1 MKAKNADYV
10 IKHIREIYKRYK
22 IDSKLQRHMIYAAG
36 VGAFI
41 CDNWNGPKI
50 SKKDIV
56 ATMLI
61 HDLGNI
67 VKYKNS
73 DLRSKRV
80 KQLKEQIM
88 RQYGS
93 NAHLATINMAK
104 ELCLNNK
111 IMSLLKTEVL
121 SEANQQKAIKEK
133 NWERLICL
141 YADWRVTPK
150 GVKSLKE
157 RFQDFRNRY
166 KISKR
171 QIARYFKNAQKIEML
186 ILTNAK
192 IKPQEITQ
200 KSAENAIMKVLKDK
214 SE

>member
-1 MKAKNADYV
+1 
-10 IKHIREIYKRYK
+10 
-22 IDSKLQRHMIYAAG
+22 
-36 VGAFI
+36 
-41 CDNWNGPKI
+41 
-50 SKKDIV
+50 
-56 ATMLI
+56 MLI

-104 ELCLNNK
+104 ELRLNNK

-121 SEANQQKAIKEK
+121 SEA

>member
-1 MKAKNADYV
+1 
-10 IKHIREIYKRYK
+10 
-22 IDSKLQRHMIYAAG
+22 
-36 VGAFI
+36 
-41 CDNWNGPKI
+41 
-50 SKKDIV
+50 
-56 ATMLI
+56 MLI

-104 ELCLNNK
+104 ELRLNNK